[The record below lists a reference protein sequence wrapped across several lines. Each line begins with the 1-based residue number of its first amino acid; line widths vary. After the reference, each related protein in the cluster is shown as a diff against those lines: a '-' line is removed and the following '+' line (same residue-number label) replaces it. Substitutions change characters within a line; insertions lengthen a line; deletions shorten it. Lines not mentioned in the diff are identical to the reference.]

1 MYIVLAILLFGI
13 LIAAHEWGHFIA
25 ARMCG
30 VTVHEFSIGMGPQ
43 VWHKEG
49 KKGTKF
55 SLRALPIG
63 GFCAMEGEE
72 EDSDDP
78 HSLSRQGFWKKVLV
92 FAAGAIMNL
101 LVGMLILLIL
111 NFQAAGFLVPT
122 ASGCAPEF
130 AEVNGSPLLEGDEFY
145 SINGSR
151 IYTPSDI
158 DLLIMVANRQPI
170 DLVVLRDG
178 EKVEFKNLAVGTFS
192 DSEGNPYEGY
202 GFYRTARV
210 KEATFGTRLQ
220 YTWYNT
226 VDFVRT
232 VWFSL
237 QMLVSGSAGVSDL
250 NGPVGIV
257 STINDV
263 GNQSASVADALA
275 NIVYFGAFISVNLS
289 VMNLLPIPALDGGH
303 ILFLVVS
310 TISEKLFR
318 KKIPMKYEA
327 AINMVFLFLLMG
339 LMLFVTFNDV
349 MKLVGRGGTPS

>member
-1 MYIVLAILLFGI
+1 M
-13 LIAAHEWGHFIA
+13 
-25 ARMCG
+25 
-30 VTVHEFSIGMGPQ
+30 
-43 VWHKEG
+43 
-49 KKGTKF
+49 
-55 SLRALPIG
+55 
-63 GFCAMEGEE
+63 
-72 EDSDDP
+72 
-78 HSLSRQGFWKKVLV
+78 
-92 FAAGAIMNL
+92 MNL
-101 LVGMLILLIL
+101 LVGMLIILIL
-111 NFQAAGFLVPT
+111 NFQAAAFAVPT
-122 ASGCAPEF
+122 VAGCAPEF
-130 AEVNGSPLLEGDEFY
+130 EAVNGGALLEGDEFY

-151 IYTPSDI
+151 VYLPSDI
-158 DLLIMVANRQPI
+158 DLLLMVANREPI

-178 EKVEFKNLAVGTFS
+178 EKVSFFGLKVGTFS
-192 DSEGNPYEGY
+192 DSEGGSYEGY
-202 GFYRTARV
+202 GFYRTAKV

-237 QMLVSGSAGVSDL
+237 QMLLSGSAGVSDL
-250 NGPVGIV
+250 NCPVGIV

-263 GNQSASVADALA
+263 GNQSASVADALL
-275 NIVYFGAFISVNLS
+275 NIVYFGAFISVNLA

-310 TISEKLFR
+310 TVSEKLFR

-349 MKLVGRGGTPS
+349 MKLVGGGGTPS

>member
-25 ARMCG
+25 ARLCG
-30 VTVHEFSIGMGPQ
+30 VTVHEFAIGMGPQ
-43 VWHKEG
+43 LWHKDG
-49 KKGTKF
+49 KKGTSF

-63 GFCAMEGEE
+63 GFCSLEGE
-72 EDSDDP
+72 DGGSDDP
-78 HSLSRQGFWKKVLV
+78 HSINNQGFWKKVLV

-111 NFQAAGFLVPT
+111 NFQAAGFAVPT
-122 ASGCAPEF
+122 VAGCAPEF
-130 AEVNGSPLLEGDEFY
+130 EAVNGAALLEGDEFY

-151 IYTPSDI
+151 VYLPSDI
-158 DLLIMVANRQPI
+158 DLLLMVAKRGPI

-178 EKVEFKNLAVGTFS
+178 EKVSFPGLRVGTYS
-192 DSEGNPYEGY
+192 DSEGGSYEGY

-210 KEATFGTRLQ
+210 EEATFGARLR

-237 QMLVSGSAGVSDL
+237 QMLLNGSAGVSDL

-263 GNQSASVADALA
+263 GNQSASIADALV

-310 TISEKLFR
+310 TVSEKLFKR
-318 KKIPMKYEA
+318 KIPMKYEA
-327 AINMVFLFLLMG
+327 AVNMVFLALLMG

-349 MKLVGRGGTPS
+349 MRLVGRGGTPS

>member
-1 MYIVLAILLFGI
+1 MYIILAILLFGI

-25 ARMCG
+25 ARLCG
-30 VTVHEFSIGMGPQ
+30 VTVHEFSIGMGPLI
-43 VWHKEG
+43 WKKDG

-63 GFCAMEGEE
+63 GFCSLEGEE
-72 EDSDDP
+72 EESDDP
-78 HSLSRQGFWKKVLV
+78 HSLSNQGFWKKVLV
-92 FAAGAIMNL
+92 FAAGAVMNL
-101 LVGMLILLIL
+101 LVGMLIILLL
-111 NFQAAGFLVPT
+111 NFQATGFYVP
-122 ASGCAPEF
+122 AAAGCAPEF
-130 AEVNGSPLLEGDEFY
+130 ETVNGGALLEGDIFY

-151 IYTPSDI
+151 VYTPSDI
-158 DLLIMVANRQPI
+158 DLLIMVANGQPI

-178 EKVEFKNLAVGTFS
+178 ERVRFDNLAVGTFS
-192 DSEGNPYEGY
+192 DSDGNPYQGY
-202 GFYRTARV
+202 GFYRTAIVR
-210 KEATFGTRLQ
+210 EATLGTRLQ

-237 QMLVSGSAGVSDL
+237 QMLVNGSARVSDL

-263 GNQSASVADALA
+263 GNQSASVADALM

-310 TISEKLFR
+310 TVSEKLFR
-318 KKIPMKYEA
+318 RKIPMKYEA
-327 AINMVFLFLLMG
+327 AINMVFLALLMG

-349 MKLVGRGGTPS
+349 MRLVGGGTAA

>member
-1 MYIVLAILLFGI
+1 MYIILAILLFGI

-25 ARMCG
+25 ARLCG
-30 VTVHEFSIGMGPQ
+30 VTVHEFSIGMGPLI
-43 VWHKEG
+43 WKKDG

-63 GFCAMEGEE
+63 GFCSLEGEE
-72 EDSDDP
+72 EESDDP
-78 HSLSRQGFWKKVLV
+78 HSLSNQGFWKKVLV
-92 FAAGAIMNL
+92 FAAGAVMNL
-101 LVGMLILLIL
+101 LVGMLIILLL
-111 NFQAAGFLVPT
+111 NFQATGFYVP
-122 ASGCAPEF
+122 AAAGCAPEF
-130 AEVNGSPLLEGDEFY
+130 ETVNGGALLEGDIFY

-151 IYTPSDI
+151 VYTPSDI
-158 DLLIMVANRQPI
+158 DLLIMVANGQPI

-178 EKVEFKNLAVGTFS
+178 ERVRFDNLAVGTFS
-192 DSEGNPYEGY
+192 DSDGNPYQGY
-202 GFYRTARV
+202 GFYRTAIVR
-210 KEATFGTRLQ
+210 EATLGTRLQ

-237 QMLVSGSAGVSDL
+237 QMLVNGSAGVSDL

-263 GNQSASVADALA
+263 GNQSASVADALM

-310 TISEKLFR
+310 TVSEKLFR
-318 KKIPMKYEA
+318 RKIPMKYEA
-327 AINMVFLFLLMG
+327 AINMVFLALLMG

-349 MKLVGRGGTPS
+349 MRLVGGGTAA

>member
-1 MYIVLAILLFGI
+1 MYIILAILLFGI

-25 ARMCG
+25 ARLCG
-30 VTVHEFSIGMGPQ
+30 VTVHEFSIGMGPL
-43 VWHKEG
+43 VWKKQG
-49 KKGTKF
+49 KKGTMF

-72 EDSDDP
+72 EESDDP
-78 HSLSRQGFWKKVLV
+78 HSLSNQGFWKKILV

-101 LVGMLILLIL
+101 LVGMLILLVL
-111 NFQAAGFLVPT
+111 NFQAAGFYVPT
-122 ASGCAPEF
+122 SAGCAPEF
-130 AEVNGSPLLEGDEFY
+130 EAINGAALMEGDVFY

-151 IYTPSDI
+151 VYTSSDI
-158 DLLIMVANRQPI
+158 DMLIMLANRQPI

-178 EKVEFKNLAVGTFS
+178 EKVAFNHLEIGTFS
-192 DSEGNPYEGY
+192 DSEGGTYQGY
-202 GFYRTARV
+202 GFYRSVTV
-210 KEATFGTRLQ
+210 KEATLGTKLQ
-220 YTWYNT
+220 YTWYDT
-226 VDFVRT
+226 IDFVRT

-237 QMLVSGSAGVSDL
+237 KMLLNGSAGVSDL

-257 STINDV
+257 STINEV
-263 GNQSASVADALA
+263 GNQSASVADAIA

-289 VMNLLPIPALDGGH
+289 VMNMLPIPALDGGH

-310 TISEKLFR
+310 TVSEKLFR

-327 AINMVFLFLLMG
+327 AINMVFLALLMG

-349 MKLVGRGGTPS
+349 MRLVKGGTAT

>member
-1 MYIVLAILLFGI
+1 MYIILAILLFGI

-25 ARMCG
+25 ARLCG
-30 VTVHEFSIGMGPQ
+30 VTVHEFSIGMGPL
-43 VWHKEG
+43 VWKKEG
-49 KKGTKF
+49 KKGTTF

-78 HSLSRQGFWKKVLV
+78 NSLSQQGFWKKVLV

-101 LVGMLILLIL
+101 LVGMLIILLL
-111 NFQAAGFLVPT
+111 NFQAEGFMVPV
-122 ASGCAPEF
+122 AAGCAPEF
-130 AEVNGSPLLEGDEFY
+130 EEVNGAALLEGDVFY

-158 DLLIMVANRQPI
+158 DLLVMMANGQPM

-178 EKVEFKNLAVGTFS
+178 EKVAFNQLAVGTFS
-192 DSEGNPYEGY
+192 DSEGAPYQGY
-202 GFYRTARV
+202 GFYRSAVV
-210 KEATFGTRLQ
+210 KEATLGTRLE

-226 VDFVRT
+226 IDFVRT

-257 STINDV
+257 STINEV
-263 GNQSASVADALA
+263 GNQSASVADALV

-310 TISEKLFR
+310 TLSEKLFR
-318 KKIPMKYEA
+318 KPIPLKYEA
-327 AINMVFLFLLMG
+327 AINMVFLALLMG

-349 MKLVGRGGTPS
+349 MRLVGKGGVPS

>member
-1 MYIVLAILLFGI
+1 MYIILAILLFGI

-25 ARMCG
+25 ARLCG
-30 VTVHEFSIGMGPQ
+30 VTVHEFSIGMGPLI
-43 VWHKEG
+43 WKKDG

-63 GFCAMEGEE
+63 GFCSLEGEE
-72 EDSDDP
+72 AESDDP
-78 HSLSRQGFWKKVLV
+78 HSLSNQGFWKKVLV
-92 FAAGAIMNL
+92 FAAGAVMNL
-101 LVGMLILLIL
+101 LVGMLIILLL
-111 NFQAAGFLVPT
+111 NFQATGFYVP
-122 ASGCAPEF
+122 AAAGCAPEF
-130 AEVNGSPLLEGDEFY
+130 ETVNGGALLEGDIFY

-151 IYTPSDI
+151 VYTPSDI
-158 DLLIMVANRQPI
+158 DLLIMVANGQPI

-178 EKVEFKNLAVGTFS
+178 ERVRFDNLAVGTFS
-192 DSEGNPYEGY
+192 DSDGNPYQGY
-202 GFYRTARV
+202 GFYRTAIVR
-210 KEATFGTRLQ
+210 EATLGTRLQ

-237 QMLVSGSAGVSDL
+237 QMLVNGSAGVSDL

-263 GNQSASVADALA
+263 GNQSASVADALM

-310 TISEKLFR
+310 TVSEKLFR

-327 AINMVFLFLLMG
+327 AINMVFLALLMG

-349 MKLVGRGGTPS
+349 MRLVGGGTAA